1 MAIQI
6 KNLSG
11 LASTASR
18 ENALTIISA
27 GLAAV
32 ATTDVL
38 KRQVKLNGST
48 LTIKNHA
55 VNLDDFKRMF
65 LIGIGKAASEAALFL
80 ENILGERITAGV
92 VLDLKTERY
101 NRLQS
106 YAAHHP
112 RPSSENIAAS
122 KKIVE
127 LARNIS
133 PSDLVLMIVSGGG
146 SAMMCWPE
154 TECDD
159 SIKLYDAFLKT
170 GGNIRELNTVR
181 KHISG
186 LKGGG
191 LAKLFYPAKI
201 LGLIFCDIAGNHY
214 DEVASGPTYQDKTTL
229 SDAENV
235 IKKYRLPELKL
246 NETSKEE
253 KYFANV
259 TNIPLV
265 SNETALKAMAE
276 KAAELGLKP
285 TIVSAAIAD
294 PATATIAA
302 FRETPLNYN
311 AILGG
316 GEISVTVKQ
325 GGGTGGRNLILALEF
340 ASALKPGETFV
351 SLASDGLDNSD
362 TAGAIVDS
370 QTIVNAQKLGLDY
383 RVHLEKMDSYDFFLK
398 TGDLIFSGPTGAN
411 VADLMLLLRE

>member
-1 MAIQI
+1 MAIRI
-6 KNLSG
+6 KNLDE

-18 ENALTIISA
+18 KKALAIISA

-32 ATTDVL
+32 ATTNVL
-38 KRQVKLNGST
+38 KRQIKLSGST

-55 VNLDDFKRMF
+55 VNLDDFKRIF

-80 ENILGERITAGV
+80 ENILGDKITAGV

-101 NRLQS
+101 DRLQS
-106 YAAHHP
+106 YVAHHP

-122 KKIVE
+122 QKIVE
-127 LARNIS
+127 LASGIS
-133 PSDLVLMIVSGGG
+133 PSDLVIVIVSGGG
-146 SAMMCWPE
+146 SAMLCWPE

-191 LAKLFYPAKI
+191 LAKLFYPARV

-229 SDAENV
+229 SDAENI

-246 NETSKEE
+246 NETPKEE
-253 KYFANV
+253 KYFANI

-276 KAAELGLKP
+276 KAMELGLKP
-285 TIVSAAIAD
+285 TVVSAAVAN
-294 PATATIAA
+294 PVPATIAA
-302 FRETPLNYN
+302 FRETPLDYN

-316 GEISVTVKQ
+316 GEISVAVKQ
-325 GGGTGGRNLILALEF
+325 SGGTGGRNLLLALEF
-340 ASALKPGETFV
+340 AGSLKPGETFI

-362 TAGAIVDS
+362 AAGAIVDG
-370 QTIVNAQKLGLDY
+370 QTLTAAQKLGLDRRSY
-383 RVHLEKMDSYDFFLK
+383 LEKMDPYDFFLK